1 VNLEHARGVVS
12 VQQVAR
18 GSKSEQ
24 PAVVLQTADRSWL
37 LRRVGGPSFG
47 VDDELAAWAGKT
59 VDVTGY
65 KGGGVFLLT
74 EFPTEV
80 VE

>member
-1 VNLEHARGVVS
+1 MMPERARGLVS
-12 VQQVAR
+12 VQRVAR

-47 VDDELAAWAGKT
+47 VDDELAAWAGKM

-65 KGGGVFLLT
+65 AGSGVFLLT
-74 EFPTEV
+74 EFPIEV

>member
-1 VNLEHARGVVS
+1 VTLEHARGVVS
-12 VQQVAR
+12 VQHVAR

-37 LRRVGGPSFG
+37 LRRTGGPSFG

-59 VDVTGY
+59 VEVTGY
-65 KGGGVFLLT
+65 AGGGVFLLT
-74 EFPTEV
+74 ELPTEV
-80 VE
+80 VD

>member
-1 VNLEHARGVVS
+1 MMIEHARGVVS

-24 PAVVLQTADRSWL
+24 PAVVLRTADRSWL
-37 LRRVGGPSFG
+37 LRRPGGPSFG

-59 VDVTGY
+59 VDVIGY
-65 KGGGVFLLT
+65 AGSGVFLLV
-74 EFPTEV
+74 ELPTEV
-80 VE
+80 PI

>member
-1 VNLEHARGVVS
+1 MTLEHARGVVS
-12 VQQVAR
+12 VQPVAR

-24 PAVVLQTADRSWL
+24 PTVVLQTADRNWL

-59 VDVTGY
+59 VEVTGY
-65 KGGGVFLLT
+65 TGSGVFLLT

-80 VE
+80 VD